1 MEARPLREAE
11 LREIFLRASG
21 PGGQNVN
28 KVETGVLLIH
38 IPTGLSVRVTDERSQ
53 ARNRWLARRRLAE
66 KLALREAAERAR
78 RIHEAELQRRRN
90 RRRSRASKERM
101 LEDKRRRARVKG
113 TRRDSREDW
122 T

>member
-11 LREIFLRASG
+11 LRETFLRASG

-38 IPTGLSVRVTDERSQ
+38 VPTGLSVRVTDQRSQ
-53 ARNRWLARRRLAE
+53 AQNRLLARQRLAA
-66 KLALREAAERAR
+66 KIAQREADVRAR

-90 RRRSRASKERM
+90 RKRSRAAKERM
-101 LEDKRRRARVKG
+101 LESKRRRARLKG
-113 TRRDSREDW
+113 LRRSAYPD
-122 T
+122 